1 MSKRIVIALG
11 GNALG
16 NTPAEQLSLVT
27 ETAKPI
33 VDLIAQ
39 GNEVIIAHGNGPQVG
54 MINLGMATAA
64 EAKAIKSDM
73 PFPECGAMSQGYI
86 GYHLQNAIGNELIAR
101 GMTKDVATVVT
112 QVLVD
117 ENDPAFSKPTKPV
130 GAFYDKET
138 AEKIAAEKGYTMV
151 EDAGRGYRRVVA
163 SPKPIDVIEKNTVS
177 ALIKS
182 GCVVVTV
189 GGGGIPVVRRDG
201 KLYGTPAVID
211 KDFASAKLAELVDAD
226 MLIILTAV
234 EKVAINFGKP
244 DQKNL
249 DSLTPDEARRYIDEK
264 QFAPGSMLPK
274 VQAAIQFAESKPGRT
289 ALITLLEKA
298 HDGIEGKTGRRS
310 TCNFLYKSYIKGRA
324 ISTWFFPLLCFSQF
338 FLCIFTKSFGAD
350 NLELIFSQFSCN
362 ITIKVQKDLLLQ
374 NRKFLRRIQNE
385 EVSCNSAGS
394 RDGSVPRRLRRRR

>member
-16 NTPAEQLSLVT
+16 NTPYEQLALVT

-54 MINLGMATAA
+54 MIQAAMAELTR
-64 EAKAIKSDM
+64 SD
-73 PFPECGAMSQGYI
+73 PEKYVPCPLSVCVAMSQGYI
-86 GYHLQNAIGNELIAR
+86 GYHLQNAIGNELTSR
-101 GMTKDVATVVT
+101 KMDKDVATVVT

-117 ENDPAFSKPTKPV
+117 EADPAFQHPTKPV

-138 AEKIAAEKGYTMV
+138 ADRIAAEKGYTMV
-151 EDAGRGYRRVVA
+151 EDAGRGYRQVVP
-163 SPKPIDVIEKNTVS
+163 SPKPIDVIEKNTVK
-177 ALIKS
+177 ALVDN
-182 GCVVVTV
+182 GTVVITV

-211 KDFASAKLAELVDAD
+211 KDFASAKLAELLDAD
-226 MLIILTAV
+226 MLVILTAV

-244 DQKNL
+244 DQKGL
-249 DSLTPDEARRYIDEK
+249 DTLTPDEARKYIDEK

-274 VQAAIQFAESKPGRT
+274 VQAAMSFAESKPGRV

-298 HDGIEGKTGRRS
+298 AEGIEGKTGTR
-310 TCNFLYKSYIKGRA
+310 
-324 ISTWFFPLLCFSQF
+324 
-338 FLCIFTKSFGAD
+338 
-350 NLELIFSQFSCN
+350 
-362 ITIKVQKDLLLQ
+362 VQM
-374 NRKFLRRIQNE
+374 
-385 EVSCNSAGS
+385 
-394 RDGSVPRRLRRRR
+394 

>member
-16 NTPAEQLSLVT
+16 NTPYEQLALVT

-54 MINLGMATAA
+54 MINLGMSTAA

-86 GYHLQNAIGNELIAR
+86 GYHLQNAIGNELAAR
-101 GMTKDVATVVT
+101 GMVKDVATVVT

-117 ENDPAFSKPTKPV
+117 EADPAFQHPTKPV

-138 AEKIAAEKGYTMV
+138 AERIAAEKGYTMV
-151 EDAGRGYRRVVA
+151 EDAGRGYRQVVP
-163 SPKPIDVIEKNTVS
+163 SPKPIDVIEKNTVK
-177 ALIKS
+177 ALLNH
-182 GCVVVTV
+182 GTVVITV

-226 MLIILTAV
+226 MLVILTAV
-234 EKVAINFGKP
+234 EKVAINFRKENEQWLS
-244 DQKNL
+244 D
-249 DSLTPDEARRYIDEK
+249 LTPDMARKYAEEG

-274 VQAAIQFAESKPGRT
+274 GQAAVSFAES
-289 ALITLLEKA
+289 
-298 HDGIEGKTGRRS
+298 
-310 TCNFLYKSYIKGRA
+310 
-324 ISTWFFPLLCFSQF
+324 
-338 FLCIFTKSFGAD
+338 
-350 NLELIFSQFSCN
+350 
-362 ITIKVQKDLLLQ
+362 
-374 NRKFLRRIQNE
+374 
-385 EVSCNSAGS
+385 
-394 RDGSVPRRLRRRR
+394 

>member
-1 MSKRIVIALG
+1 MGKRIVIALG

-16 NTPAEQLSLVT
+16 NTPYEQLALVT

-86 GYHLQNAIGNELIAR
+86 GYHLQNAIGNELASR
-101 GMTKDVATVVT
+101 GMAKDVATVVT

-117 ENDPAFSKPTKPV
+117 EADPAFQHPTKPV

-138 AEKIAAEKGYTMV
+138 ADRIAAEKGYTMV
-151 EDAGRGYRRVVA
+151 EDAGRGYRQVVP
-163 SPKPIDVIEKNTVS
+163 SPKPIDVIEKNTVK
-177 ALIKS
+177 ALVDN
-182 GCVVVTV
+182 GTVVITV
-189 GGGGIPVVRRDG
+189 GGGGIPVVRKDG

-211 KDFASAKLAELVDAD
+211 KDFASAKLAELLDAD
-226 MLIILTAV
+226 MLVILTAV

-244 DQKNL
+244 DQKGL
-249 DSLTPDEARRYIDEK
+249 DDLTPADARKYIEEK

-274 VQAAIQFAESKPGRT
+274 VEAAVKFAE
-289 ALITLLEKA
+289 KA
-298 HDGIEGKTGRRS
+298 ADGISGKTGTRVH
-310 TCNFLYKSYIKGRA
+310 
-324 ISTWFFPLLCFSQF
+324 Q
-338 FLCIFTKSFGAD
+338 
-350 NLELIFSQFSCN
+350 
-362 ITIKVQKDLLLQ
+362 
-374 NRKFLRRIQNE
+374 
-385 EVSCNSAGS
+385 
-394 RDGSVPRRLRRRR
+394 